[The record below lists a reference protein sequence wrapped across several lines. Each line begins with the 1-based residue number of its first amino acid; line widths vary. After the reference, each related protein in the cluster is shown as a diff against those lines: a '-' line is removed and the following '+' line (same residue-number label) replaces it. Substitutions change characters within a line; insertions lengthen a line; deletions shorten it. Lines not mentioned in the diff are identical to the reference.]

1 VPAHCRMRAYD
12 RDLIRGGHYGQRP
25 CVPHLK
31 AEHMAAPT
39 NAANVKKALANSEPM
54 VWTPPTLAGSNVG
67 RRLQRGRIIMQVV
80 RIGLDLAKYVFEV
93 HGVDEQGNVV
103 IRKSLRRGS
112 VSTFFAN
119 LPPCL
124 IGMEASNGAHY
135 WARVLAALGHKVRL
149 ISPQFV
155 TPYVKS
161 NKNDRNDAEAICE
174 AVGRPTM
181 RFVPPKS
188 PEQLA
193 IQALHRI
200 RQRLVQTRT
209 KLVNQIR
216 GILAE
221 HGIVIARDIWR
232 LRRALA
238 EITGHATD
246 DLNPLVRVLV
256 MEVQAELIE
265 LDRRIAS
272 YDRQIR
278 ELYRTSELCQRL
290 GEIEG
295 IGPVTATALVAAVGD
310 RSCFKNGRQF
320 AAWLGLVP
328 KQRSSGGRNR
338 LFGISKR
345 GDRYLRTLMI
355 HGARAALGKAQGK
368 QDPRSRWLVSLRQR
382 RHPNVA
388 AVALANKNA
397 RIVWAMLAGN
407 LSYEPARSV
416 QAA

>member
-1 VPAHCRMRAYD
+1 LGPDPRRALGPAAIRAASTGRTHD
-12 RDLIRGGHYGQRP
+12 RTRPMLHQR
-25 CVPHLK
+25 
-31 AEHMAAPT
+31 
-39 NAANVKKALANSEPM
+39 KKALVNQAPM
-54 VWTPPTLAGSNVG
+54 VWTPPSGPG
-67 RRLQRGRIIMQVV
+67 RMSGGELQRGRIIMQVV

-93 HGVDEQGNVV
+93 HGVDERGNVV
-103 IRKSLRRGS
+103 LRKTLRRGS
-112 VSTFFAN
+112 VSKFFAN
-119 LPPCL
+119 LPHCL

-135 WARVLAALGHKVRL
+135 WARVLTTLGHKVRL

-155 TPYVKS
+155 APYVKS

-200 RQRLVQTRT
+200 RQRLVQSRTR
-209 KLVNQIR
+209 LANQIR
-216 GILAE
+216 GILSE

-238 EITGHATD
+238 EIAGNAPD
-246 DLNPLVRVLV
+246 DLNPLLRVLI
-256 MEVQAELIE
+256 MEAQGELIE

-272 YDRQIR
+272 CDRRIQ

-290 GEIEG
+290 GKIEG

-310 RSCFKNGRQF
+310 QSCFKNGRQF

-328 KQRSSGGRNR
+328 KQQSSGGRNR

-345 GDRYLRTLMI
+345 GDRYLRTLII
-355 HGARAALGKAQGK
+355 HGARAALGKAAGK
-368 QDPRSRWLVSLRQR
+368 EDPRSRWLASLRQR

-397 RIVWAMLAGN
+397 RIAWAMLAGN
-407 LSYEPARSV
+407 ISYEPARSV

>member
-1 VPAHCRMRAYD
+1 MLQDVRKFLPRRQW
-12 RDLIRGGHYGQRP
+12 YGPRP
-25 CVPHLK
+25 
-31 AEHMAAPT
+31 
-39 NAANVKKALANSEPM
+39 SSR
-54 VWTPPTLAGSNVG
+54 SNVG
-67 RRLQRGRIIMQVV
+67 RGLQRGRITMQVV

-93 HGVDEQGNVV
+93 HGVDGQGNVV
-103 IRKSLRRGS
+103 IRKTLRRGS
-112 VSTFFAN
+112 VSTYFAN

-124 IGMEASNGAHY
+124 VGMEASNGAHY
-135 WARVLAALGHKVRL
+135 WARVLTELGHKVRL

-155 TPYVKS
+155 APYVKT

-193 IQALHRI
+193 VQALHRI
-200 RQRLVQTRT
+200 RQRLVRSRT

-238 EITGHATD
+238 EITGNSTD
-246 DLNPLVRVLV
+246 SLNTLVRVLII
-256 MEVQAELIE
+256 EGQAELLD
-265 LDRRIAS
+265 LDRRITS
-272 YDRQIR
+272 CDRRIR

-290 GEIEG
+290 GKIEG

-355 HGARAALGKAQGK
+355 HGARAALGKAGGK
-368 QDPRSRWLVSLRQR
+368 QDPRSRWLASLRQR

-407 LSYEPARSV
+407 VSYEPARSV

>member
-1 VPAHCRMRAYD
+1 MDPAH
-12 RDLIRGGHYGQRP
+12 P
-25 CVPHLK
+25 
-31 AEHMAAPT
+31 
-39 NAANVKKALANSEPM
+39 
-54 VWTPPTLAGSNVG
+54 AGSNVG
-67 RRLQRGRIIMQVV
+67 RELQRGRIIMQVV

-93 HGVDEQGNVV
+93 HGVDELGNVV
-103 IRKSLRRGS
+103 IRKTLRRGS
-112 VSTFFAN
+112 VATFFAN

-124 IGMEASNGAHY
+124 VGMEASNGAHY
-135 WARVLAALGHKVRL
+135 WARVLTELGHKVRL

-155 TPYVKS
+155 APYVKS

-193 IQALHRI
+193 VQALHRI
-200 RQRLVQTRT
+200 RQRLVRSRTR
-209 KLVNQIR
+209 LVNQIR

-221 HGIVIARDIWR
+221 HGIVIARDISR

-238 EITGHATD
+238 EITGNSTD
-246 DLNPLVRVLV
+246 DLNMLVRTLIV
-256 MEVQAELIE
+256 EAQAELTE
-265 LDRRIAS
+265 VDRRIAS
-272 YDRQIR
+272 CDRRIR

-310 RSCFKNGRQF
+310 HSCFKNGRQF

-328 KQRSSGGRNR
+328 KQRSSGERHR

-355 HGARAALGKAQGK
+355 HGARAALGKAGGK
-368 QDPRSRWLVSLRQR
+368 QDPRSRWLASLRQR

-407 LSYEPARSV
+407 FSYEPARAV

>member
-1 VPAHCRMRAYD
+1 
-12 RDLIRGGHYGQRP
+12 
-25 CVPHLK
+25 
-31 AEHMAAPT
+31 
-39 NAANVKKALANSEPM
+39 
-54 VWTPPTLAGSNVG
+54 
-67 RRLQRGRIIMQVV
+67 MQVV

-93 HGVDEQGNVV
+93 HGVDQRGKVV
-103 IRKSLRRGS
+103 LCKTLRRGS

-135 WARVLAALGHKVRL
+135 WARVLTDLGHKVRL

-155 TPYVKS
+155 APYVKS

-200 RQRLVQTRT
+200 RQRLVRSRTR
-209 KLVNQIR
+209 LVNQIR
-216 GILAE
+216 GILSE

-238 EITGHATD
+238 EITGNATD
-246 DLNPLVRVLV
+246 DLNMLVRLLIG
-256 MEVQAELIE
+256 ETQAELIE

-272 YDRQIR
+272 CDRRIR
-278 ELYRTSELCQRL
+278 EANKLCQKL

-295 IGPVTATALVAAVGD
+295 VGPVTATALVAAVGD

-328 KQRSSGGRNR
+328 KQRSSGGRHQ
-338 LFGISKR
+338 LLGISKR

-355 HGARAALGKAQGK
+355 HGARAALGKAGGK
-368 QDPRSRWLVSLRQR
+368 QDPRSRWLVNLRQR

-397 RIVWAMLAGN
+397 RIAWAMLSGN
-407 LSYEPARSV
+407 LCYEPARSV